1 VVRWLRVG
9 CMAFLVNNG
18 GIMKKNLIAA
28 GMMFFLVFTPM
39 IVSAVETPPLP
50 YGETLPQ
57 SAFQQG
63 DTKAAVRML
72 LKANVPV
79 SEIIKAAVQNGV
91 SYDDIIGALLAVG
104 IPPGKIVIY
113 CLDGPIP
120 FKNAVAA
127 LNNHGVP
134 PDDILTWL
142 INWKTGI
149 NRIYDA
155 CEFMLL
161 HGYSQA
167 DVLKTLKAADADRE
181 VVIQVV
187 RWFKIPPATVIAVYQ
202 ERLDYFGHVFNRYSL
217 PQPALLAIGV
227 SRIVVD
233 QRGPVISPMTP

>member
-1 VVRWLRVG
+1 MGGGVVSS
-9 CMAFLVNNG
+9 VNSE
-18 GIMKKNLIAA
+18 GIMIKKLIA
-28 GMMFFLVFTPM
+28 GMMLFWIFAPM
-39 IVSAVETPPLP
+39 VVLAVETPPLP

-63 DTKAAVRML
+63 DPEAAVRML

-91 SYDDIIGALLAVG
+91 SYDDIIGALLAAG
-104 IPPGKIVIY
+104 IPPEKIVIY

-142 INWKTGI
+142 IKWQTEI
-149 NRIYDA
+149 NRIYDV
-155 CEFMLL
+155 CEFMLR

-167 DVLKTLKAADADRE
+167 DILKTLKAAEADRE

-187 RWFKIPPATVIAVYQ
+187 RWFNIPPATVIAVYQ
-202 ERLDYFGHVFNRYSL
+202 SYLDYFGHVFNRYSL

-227 SRIVVD
+227 ARIIED